1 MADQVGLGTHLTAIT
16 SNGYIGRSS
25 NHNADMSGDI
35 LANKAWQSQLANLI
49 LSLASDNF
57 YGHLA
62 AACRLV
68 SNCDNVLVVWLG
80 HDHRPISLYHEHIN
94 AEAAKSSTLWLDGGY
109 LVDPYYTLFKGQAA
123 EGFYLLDDVAP
134 DNFRQTDF
142 YNRYFKA
149 MGHAADGGF
158 LFNFNTEN
166 SMMVSIGKSDGSPF
180 TGQQIQQLHAIC
192 PVFSALCS
200 RQQSA
205 ASGEVN
211 FSAPLDKAFRNFG
224 RDHLSARECEV
235 IQLILKGHSN
245 KSIARLLEISVD
257 TVKVYNKRF
266 HTKLEITSQ
275 AELFSLFLESIALV
289 PFDADIDPL
298 THYLELRHRSTPTRQ
313 S

>member
-1 MADQVGLGTHLTAIT
+1 MKTTLLSTT
-16 SNGYIGRSS
+16 
-25 NHNADMSGDI
+25 
-35 LANKAWQSQLANLI
+35 AWQQQLADLV
-49 LSLASDNF
+49 LSLASDRF

-62 AACRLV
+62 TACRTL
-68 SNCDNVLVVWLG
+68 SECNSVLVVWLG
-80 HDHRPISLYHEHIN
+80 HDHRPISLYSEHTGEK
-94 AEAAKSSTLWLDGGY
+94 ALKSSSLWLDGGY
-109 LVDPYYTLFKGQAA
+109 LVDPYYTLFKTKAS

-134 DNFRQTDF
+134 DNFRHTDF
-142 YNRYFKA
+142 YHRYFEA
-149 MGHAADGGF
+149 MGHSIDGGF
-158 LFNFNTEN
+158 LFNLSEDH
-166 SMMVSIGKSDGSPF
+166 SMMVSIGKSDEQPF
-180 TGQQIQQLHAIC
+180 RADQIEALHAVC
-192 PVFSALCS
+192 PIFSALCS

-224 RDHLSARECEV
+224 KDHLSARECEV

-298 THYLELRHRSTPTRQ
+298 THYLELRHK
-313 S
+313 

>member
-1 MADQVGLGTHLTAIT
+1 MKTTLLSTH
-16 SNGYIGRSS
+16 
-25 NHNADMSGDI
+25 
-35 LANKAWQSQLANLI
+35 AWQHQLADLV
-49 LSLASDNF
+49 LSLASDRF

-62 AACRLV
+62 TACRTL
-68 SNCDNVLVVWLG
+68 SGCNNVLVVWLG
-80 HDHRPISLYHEHIN
+80 HDHRPISLYSEHTGE
-94 AEAAKSSTLWLDGGY
+94 EALKSSSLWLDGGY
-109 LVDPYYTLFKGQAA
+109 LVDPYYTLFKTKAS

-134 DNFRQTDF
+134 DNFRYTDF
-142 YNRYFKA
+142 YHRYFES
-149 MGHAADGGF
+149 MGHSIDGGF
-158 LFNFNTEN
+158 LFNLSEDH
-166 SMMVSIGKSDGSPF
+166 SMMVSIGKSDKQSFGVD
-180 TGQQIQQLHAIC
+180 QIEALHAVC
-192 PVFSALCS
+192 PIFSALCS

-224 RDHLSARECEV
+224 KDHLSARECEV

-298 THYLELRHRSTPTRQ
+298 THYLELRQKR
-313 S
+313 